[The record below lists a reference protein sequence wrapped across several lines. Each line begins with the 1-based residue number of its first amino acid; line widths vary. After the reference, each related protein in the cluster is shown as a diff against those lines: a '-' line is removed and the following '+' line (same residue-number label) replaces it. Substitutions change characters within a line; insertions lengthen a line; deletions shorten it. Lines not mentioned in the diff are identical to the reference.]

1 VTVIR
6 LSLGKAPRSAL
17 LLDDSALL
25 GVLST
30 PIRTQWKGLPA
41 RRNLCIPRTLKL
53 SLPCQPV
60 VCSKIKFHYLTLP
73 AADTGLVDL
82 GTFRS
87 TDVESTSPPLPEG
100 SFRSTVVETLTS
112 GPEARRRLADHVAA
126 VHRLKAARSVIH
138 RFRLKRHIPGRR
150 PHTA

>member
-6 LSLGKAPRSAL
+6 LSPGKAPRSAL
-17 LLDDSALL
+17 LVDDSAPL

-30 PIRTQWKGLPA
+30 PIGTQWKGLPA

-73 AADTGLVDL
+73 AADTGFVDL

-87 TDVESTSPPLPEG
+87 TDVESTLPAASG
-100 SFRSTVVETLTS
+100 GVVS
-112 GPEARRRLADHVAA
+112 QH
-126 VHRLKAARSVIH
+126 
-138 RFRLKRHIPGRR
+138 GRR
-150 PHTA
+150 NAHLWAGG